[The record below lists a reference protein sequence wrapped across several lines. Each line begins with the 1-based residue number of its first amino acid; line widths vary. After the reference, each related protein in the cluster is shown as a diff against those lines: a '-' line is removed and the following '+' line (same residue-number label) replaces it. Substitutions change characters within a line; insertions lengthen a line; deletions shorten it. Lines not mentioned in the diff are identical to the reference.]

1 MAISTSGIEQRLADL
16 KIVAA
21 TTNIKHESLVDRLKQ
36 IPEVLS
42 TVIEDLKMKN
52 PVVDRKIQEEC
63 NKCCNPMREDKKV
76 FEDYEVKSEDIEVTR
91 EDKEDDLTY
100 LNRGTKYNNMGS
112 SENNMCDVKLEVQG
126 KPNVPDMQ
134 EPNLPD
140 ITTGD
145 FNMDL
150 MHCFEREEK
159 AGLRKNTSLP
169 KSCLRR
175 HLLSTVERQKSGR
188 TKKVWPSCDLL
199 VLGCGR
205 SKIA

>member
-21 TTNIKHESLVDRLKQ
+21 TTNIKRESLVDRLKQ

-112 SENNMCDVKLEVQG
+112 SENNVCDVKLEVQG
-126 KPNVPDMQ
+126 KLNVPDMQ
-134 EPNLPD
+134 AAISPIVKRISGSNTFGFRVIKPDNNQKRRLCENLVQ
-140 ITTGD
+140 
-145 FNMDL
+145 NKNKQ
-150 MHCFEREEK
+150 EE
-159 AGLRKNTSLP
+159 
-169 KSCLRR
+169 
-175 HLLSTVERQKSGR
+175 
-188 TKKVWPSCDLL
+188 
-199 VLGCGR
+199 
-205 SKIA
+205 